1 MPPVVPSQ
9 VFAPVHEVDMPQPSA
24 QHRDRGLRRVSRA
37 TRWVTSAAAAAI
49 VAFALYFGTARP
61 GTSATPRSAVATTTP
76 AAAPASAGTSSE
88 GTAVPPTTTTSPRV
102 VTPVPHARTR
112 GS

>member
-1 MPPVVPSQ
+1 
-9 VFAPVHEVDMPQPSA
+9 MPQLAP

-61 GTSATPRSAVATTTP
+61 GTSATPSTP
-76 AAAPASAGTSSE
+76 AATTRAAVPASAGTSSE
-88 GTAVPPTTTTSPRV
+88 GAAVPPTTTTSPRV